1 MFLYIISCIS
11 FSGWAGSSLWRMG
24 ISLRSKRGLLYVAV
38 CGILTAVVSLVVD
51 HRLSGI
57 WASVVVAQ

>member
-1 MFLYIISCIS
+1 
-11 FSGWAGSSLWRMG
+11 MG

-38 CGILTAVVSLVVD
+38 CGILTAVASLVVD